1 MFISGAVAGLAGV
14 GEVLGTHLSFINGMD
29 AGYGFTGIA
38 VALIGQTHPIGVI
51 LGGLL
56 FGALAQGGLEMQFSG
71 IPSEIVMLIQALVI
85 FFVAALQ
92 VFKVYL
98 AKKKAKGGVE

>member
-1 MFISGAVAGLAGV
+1 
-14 GEVLGTHLSFINGMD
+14 
-29 AGYGFTGIA
+29 

-51 LGGLL
+51 LGGIL

-85 FFVAALQ
+85 FFVATLQ

-98 AKKKAKGGVE
+98 AKRKAKGGVE